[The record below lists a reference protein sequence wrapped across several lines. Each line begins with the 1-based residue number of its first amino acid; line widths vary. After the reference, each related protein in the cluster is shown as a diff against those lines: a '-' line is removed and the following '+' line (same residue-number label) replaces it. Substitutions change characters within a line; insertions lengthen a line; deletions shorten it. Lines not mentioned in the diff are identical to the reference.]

1 MSGWIKLHRSLID
14 WEWYTDHNTSR
25 LFIHCLLRAN
35 HTDHEWRGIFIK
47 RGSFYTS
54 LNTLSSETGLSLRQ
68 IRTSFDKLILTGEL
82 TSSGMARGRMITI
95 HEYDS
100 YQEDDRL
107 NGSQMTGNRQA
118 DDRVATT
125 NKNDKNDKNNT
136 PKYEEGDLKL
146 AEWIYEQVIL
156 ISPHTKQPNFVKWAN
171 TIRLMRTQDKLN
183 HRLIAEVFKW
193 ANEDSFWKS
202 NILSPSKLRDK
213 FATLHAKKESENEIN
228 QRPNQPKPSL
238 VDRINANTTA
248 RREER
253 ASRRFGGQPMGENG
267 SDVRTQVCEPIRG
280 DAGRDLDN
288 VLDGDYRTTDG

>member
-100 YQEDDRL
+100 YQDGDRL
-107 NGSQMTGNRQA
+107 NGSQMTGKRQA

-125 NKNDKNDKNNT
+125 NKNDKKEKNDNKDSLRDSEFDQVWALYGKKGNKKT
-136 PKYEEGDLKL
+136 SKAKYLKL
-146 AEWIYEQVIL
+146 SETVI
-156 ISPHTKQPNFVKWAN
+156 
-171 TIRLMRTQDKLN
+171 QDLLN
-183 HRLIAEVFKW
+183 HIPVYVLSTPDKQYRKNFETYLNQEVW
-193 ANEDSFWKS
+193 NDEV
-202 NILSPSKLRDK
+202 
-213 FATLHAKKESENEIN
+213 THETH
-228 QRPNQPKPSL
+228 QQPNQPKPSL
-238 VDRINANTTA
+238 VERVRANTEQRA
-248 RREER
+248 RDRADRNACREPMAQDNSHVR
-253 ASRRFGGQPMGENG
+253 PQILQP
-267 SDVRTQVCEPIRG
+267 VRG
-280 DAGRDLDN
+280 DSGRNLGN
-288 VLDGDYRTTDG
+288 VLDGDFWETDG